1 MSGAL
6 PAGLSLNANCTI
18 TGTPTATGQAT
29 VIVQRVFNPNL
40 QDTVPVSLQVVAALA
55 LSPTTLP
62 NGSVGTS
69 YSQPVTGSG
78 GIPPY
83 TLRLSSGSLPT
94 GVSLQT
100 TQTPTTTA
108 YSLTGN
114 PTAAGTFNFTLQ
126 LTDSAGNTSSTAYA
140 ITIGGRL
147 AITTTSLP
155 NGTVGVVY
163 SQTVAATGGTPPYT
177 FDVPPGSLPGGLSLS
192 TAGVLSGTPAT
203 AGIAP
208 LTVNVTDSARVAARQ
223 SLPLLIQLP
232 AGTAGVAYSAR
243 LTIAGGAG
251 PFTCALI
258 SGTLPAGLALTAN
271 GCLIDQ
277 TPTTAGSFPFML
289 RISDPGGSPQ
299 TMQQSITI
307 LPALTLAP
315 ATLPSG
321 TFGAAYSA
329 SLTATGGVGPYTFT
343 TVQGTSLPGGLSLA
357 ANGQIS
363 GTPNAAGTFTFMA
376 QVADSGVLFPA
387 RVTRAYTITIAPP
400 PVTQLTI
407 TTPAQ
412 VMPAQQSNVSVQLAP
427 AYPLPLTGTLTLTF
441 NPDAVVP
448 VDDPNVV
455 FSNAS
460 RTVAFTIPAN
470 ATQGVFTSPVMVQT
484 GTVAGDIRLT
494 ARLMQGATDVTPSP
508 APVQT
513 IRLNRTAPGITS
525 VRVVRTAPGFDVI
538 VIGHSTPRDMSQAG
552 FAFTGTSSLQTTA
565 VTVPATQL
573 FTTWYQSANSGRFGS
588 EFQFTQSFTVQGDIS
603 AIRSVAVTLTN
614 STVAG
619 PSSCDQVLL
628 PDKVAD
634 LAASPVGVSLHPDSG
649 CAERF
654 VAHPDL
660 RRPASGRGAASVFPF
675 AMQDSLFPGWTPRL
689 AT

>member
-1 MSGAL
+1 MKRLGGLILLALLGQTAWANVVSLTPPAVTAGGPAFTLIMNSQGADMYDIVTWNGQQLPSCVQAPIAPCFNFVNASRVDVLVPASFISLPGFVQVGFVGFNFQNLIVNQRPQIATAALPPGTTGQSYTQMVVVTGGTPPLTTSVVPGTQLPPGLTLNPNGVINGTPTLAGTYPVVVQVADIFQVTTSRTLPILITQGTVVLRPAVVGAPYSVQIPGLSATGAPASCALVSGAL

-126 LTDSAGNTSSTAYA
+126 LTDSAGNASSTAYT

-155 NGTVGVVY
+155 NGTVGVGY

-232 AGTAGVAYSAR
+232 AGTAGVAY
-243 LTIAGGAG
+243 
-251 PFTCALI
+251 
-258 SGTLPAGLALTAN
+258 
-271 GCLIDQ
+271 
-277 TPTTAGSFPFML
+277 
-289 RISDPGGSPQ
+289 
-299 TMQQSITI
+299 
-307 LPALTLAP
+307 
-315 ATLPSG
+315 
-321 TFGAAYSA
+321 
-329 SLTATGGVGPYTFT
+329 
-343 TVQGTSLPGGLSLA
+343 
-357 ANGQIS
+357 
-363 GTPNAAGTFTFMA
+363 
-376 QVADSGVLFPA
+376 
-387 RVTRAYTITIAPP
+387 
-400 PVTQLTI
+400 
-407 TTPAQ
+407 
-412 VMPAQQSNVSVQLAP
+412 
-427 AYPLPLTGTLTLTF
+427 
-441 NPDAVVP
+441 
-448 VDDPNVV
+448 
-455 FSNAS
+455 
-460 RTVAFTIPAN
+460 
-470 ATQGVFTSPVMVQT
+470 
-484 GTVAGDIRLT
+484 
-494 ARLMQGATDVTPSP
+494 
-508 APVQT
+508 
-513 IRLNRTAPGITS
+513 
-525 VRVVRTAPGFDVI
+525 
-538 VIGHSTPRDMSQAG
+538 
-552 FAFTGTSSLQTTA
+552 
-565 VTVPATQL
+565 
-573 FTTWYQSANSGRFGS
+573 
-588 EFQFTQSFTVQGDIS
+588 
-603 AIRSVAVTLTN
+603 
-614 STVAG
+614 
-619 PSSCDQVLL
+619 
-628 PDKVAD
+628 
-634 LAASPVGVSLHPDSG
+634 
-649 CAERF
+649 
-654 VAHPDL
+654 
-660 RRPASGRGAASVFPF
+660 
-675 AMQDSLFPGWTPRL
+675 
-689 AT
+689 